1 VYRGTDTVNAEH
13 NGHGYDPAASPSP
26 IKRTELTLR
35 RLATTAV
42 IASLFALAITMTA
55 YGEGAQSIA
64 GAPTVVDGQQEFG
77 TLSVRGTNCVYASWW
92 LLPVVVGDTVQID
105 WEVQDG
111 GVHLHLWAPGTN
123 DFNYATR
130 ESLRSEPNPN
140 LKTEYTFQA
149 TQTGTM
155 PMRFAVGERCSTATV
170 PGPYSFT
177 VNITHVLNVALPFVS
192 ALRSKGSLTVGVHT
206 PEGGPVR
213 DPAVRLELQIKGRG
227 AWQTIGVGTAVRPV
241 IAYRVPSRLRHSR
254 HVTLRVLAHGQ
265 GYSPASS
272 AHLKIRTL

>member
-1 VYRGTDTVNAEH
+1 ME
-13 NGHGYDPAASPSP
+13 P
-26 IKRTELTLR
+26 TLR
-35 RLATTAV
+35 RLAATAV
-42 IASLFALAITMTA
+42 IASLLALAITTSA
-55 YGEGAQSIA
+55 YAEGAQSIA
-64 GAPTVVDGQQEFG
+64 GAPTVVVGQQEFG
-77 TLSVRGTNCVYASWW
+77 TLSTRDAHCVYASWW

-111 GVHLHLWAPGTN
+111 GIHLHLWAPGTN

-140 LKTEYTFQA
+140 LKTEFTFQA

-177 VNITHVLNVALPFVS
+177 VNITHELSLGLPFVS
-192 ALRSKGSLTVGVHT
+192 TLRSRGSLTVGVHN
-206 PEGGPVR
+206 PEGGPVG
-213 DPAVRLELQIKGRG
+213 DPAVQLELQIKGRG
-227 AWQTIGVGTAVRPV
+227 SWQTIGVGTAGSPV
-241 IAYRVPSRLRHSR
+241 TAYRIPARLRHSR
-254 HVTLRVLAHGQ
+254 HMTLRVIAHGQ

-272 AHLKIRTL
+272 AHLKVRTL